1 MISVSRAQATLSFPA
16 RFTLIAAMNPCPCG
30 NATDPEKLCSCTPAS
45 IVKYQR
51 KISGPILDRID
62 IHAEVPRMKFEKM
75 ADVKVG
81 EESESIRKR
90 VISARERQQKRF
102 ENVDGIIANSE
113 MQNQHI
119 KKFCPLGEKEMALL
133 RQAVDS
139 LHLSARAFHRIIK
152 IARTIADL
160 AGSDAIEVP
169 HLAEAIQY
177 RQRQV

>member
-1 MISVSRAQATLSFPA
+1 M
-16 RFTLIAAMNPCPCG
+16 
-30 NATDPEKLCSCTPAS
+30 
-45 IVKYQR
+45 KYQR
-51 KISGPILDRID
+51 KISGPIFDRID
-62 IHAEVPRMKFEKM
+62 IHAEVPRMKFEKL

-81 EESESIRKR
+81 EESAKIRER
-90 VISARERQQKRF
+90 VTSARERQLARF
-102 ENVDGIIANSE
+102 KNIDGIVTNSE
-113 MQNQHI
+113 MQNREI
-119 KKFCPLGEKEMALL
+119 KEFCQLGEKEMALL

-160 AGSDAIEVP
+160 ADSNTIEVP